1 VDRVQVP
8 KVNPNGGS
16 MRILVVEDHS
26 RMAAL
31 VGRGLDEAGYAVD
44 TTGSGVDALWRAT
57 EFDYDAIV
65 LDLRL
70 PDADGF
76 SVCAQL
82 RERGRWA
89 PILMLTARDAVA
101 DRVRGLDIGADD
113 YLTKPFAL
121 AELLARVRALLR
133 RGPHPRP
140 VALDVGE
147 LSLDPATR
155 LVQVGDQR
163 VNLTAKEFAL
173 LEFFMRRP
181 GQVLSRT
188 EILQHVWDFA
198 YDGDSNVIDV
208 YVRYLRQKIDR
219 PYGSNRLQT
228 VRGSG
233 YRLDPGGGS

>member
-16 MRILVVEDHS
+16 MRILVVEDQS

-44 TTGSGVDALWRAT
+44 TTSSGVDALWRAT
-57 EFDYDAIV
+57 EIDYDAIV
-65 LDLRL
+65 LDLKL

-113 YLTKPFAL
+113 YLTKPFEL

-155 LVQVGDQR
+155 LVQVGQQQ
-163 VNLTAKEFAL
+163 VSLTAKEFAL